1 MGALRRV
8 RARSFGPWPVAAATL
23 AATLAATS
31 CAPLLGART
40 LAVARPGETT
50 FHTLHVG
57 GRERSFLLHLPPGA
71 PHAVPLLIAF
81 HGYQA
86 NANTLEAASGLD
98 AVADRYGWAVAYPN
112 GTGPLRFAGLSWN
125 AVTCC
130 GAAEHRRI
138 DDVGFARALVG
149 ALVEAGIAQR
159 SRVYATG
166 FSAGGM
172 LALRLACQPEPFVAG
187 VADVAGAMPD
197 TVCQGRSAVPVLLIR
212 GAEDDELRADHRDH
226 ERRNRNAYAVSFAGA
241 MRYWTRRNGC
251 ATGTIRD
258 SSAVRVEVVAASCP
272 AGRDVRE
279 IVVAG
284 QAHAWPGGR
293 KPWPLSPAP
302 AEGVSASE
310 RIVAFFDEEA
320 RAEGGR

>member
-1 MGALRRV
+1 MLRHT
-8 RARSFGPWPVAAATL
+8 AIATIAVAATI
-23 AATLAATS
+23 AASVAAS
-31 CAPLLGART
+31 CAPLLGARR

-50 FHTLHVG
+50 FHTLRVG
-57 GRERSFLLHLPPGA
+57 GRERSFLLHLPPGLRR
-71 PHAVPLLIAF
+71 AVPLLLAF

-86 NANTLEAASGLD
+86 NANTLETASGLD
-98 AVADRYGWAVAYPN
+98 AVADRYGWAIAYPN
-112 GTGPLRFAGLSWN
+112 GTGPMRFVGLSWN

-149 ALVEAGIAQR
+149 ALVDAGFAQR

-172 LALRLACQPEPFVAG
+172 LALRLACQPDTVVAG

-197 TVCQGRSAVPVLLIR
+197 TVCQGRSAVPILLVR
-212 GAEDDELRADHRDH
+212 GADDDDLRADHREH
-226 ERRNRNAYAVSFAGA
+226 QHRNRNGFAVSFAGA

-251 ATGTIRD
+251 DTGPVRD
-258 SSAVRVEVVAASCP
+258 SSAAQVTVSATNCP

-279 IVVAG
+279 IVVTG

-293 KPWPLSPAP
+293 KPWLLSPAP
-302 AEGVSASE
+302 SPDVDASE
-310 RIVAFFDEEA
+310 RIVEFFEAEA
-320 RAEGGR
+320 RASRTRADPER